1 MVTTV
6 CTFRRV
12 AGIMKRELPETFA
25 VVEKVETGLGDL
37 PVAKKRGEGG
47 STDLV
52 RRLADCFYNKFNRYT
67 VHSF

>member
-1 MVTTV
+1 
-6 CTFRRV
+6 
-12 AGIMKRELPETFA
+12 MKRELPETFA

-52 RRLADCFYNKFNRYT
+52 QRLADCFYNKFNRYT
-67 VHSF
+67 VL